1 MEGCG
6 PPGWPTNWLRLVC
19 LAGAGVEPVVPE
31 DEQAVD
37 PRYRTVVAWVLRE
50 AVTNVVRHS
59 GARRCEVVLAPD
71 ALVVRDDGRGL
82 DGSVE
87 GNGLRGLRER
97 VEGTGG
103 RLVLGC
109 WARRGV
115 RGGVVVSEPIRVL
128 LADDQVLV
136 RDALATL
143 LSFERDIEVVA
154 RVSRGDEV
162 APAVARER
170 PAVCLL
176 DIEMPGL
183 DGVAACREVTTRFP
197 EVRVLMVT
205 TFGRPGYLRRA
216 LDAGATGFV
225 VKDIPGAQLA
235 DAVRRV
241 HAGHRVVDPTLATE
255 TLLGGA
261 AR

>member
-1 MEGCG
+1 M
-6 PPGWPTNWLRLVC
+6 
-19 LAGAGVEPVVPE
+19 
-31 DEQAVD
+31 
-37 PRYRTVVAWVLRE
+37 
-50 AVTNVVRHS
+50 
-59 GARRCEVVLAPD
+59 
-71 ALVVRDDGRGL
+71 
-82 DGSVE
+82 
-87 GNGLRGLRER
+87 
-97 VEGTGG
+97 
-103 RLVLGC
+103 
-109 WARRGV
+109 
-115 RGGVVVSEPIRVL
+115 VSEPIRVL

-143 LSFERDIEVVA
+143 LDLERDIEVVA

-162 APAVARER
+162 ADAVARDR

-183 DGVAACREVTTRFP
+183 DGVAACHAVTSRFP

-205 TFGRPGYLRRA
+205 TFGRPGYLKRA

-241 HAGHRVVDPTLATE
+241 HAGHRVVDPALATE
-255 TLLGGA
+255 TLLGGRSPLTERESELLRLAVEGTPVALMAERLFLSPGTVRNHLSAAIRKTGTTTRVEA
-261 AR
+261 ARAAQERGWL